1 MSDKTIMKP
10 RPGARKADP
19 VGTNANR
26 DDLSHQSD
34 KTQMAI
40 PKAPTSFQSG
50 QLYLSVS
57 DNVLID
63 EAGLLF
69 SLVAPIRS
77 TQQHQDVL
85 GLKKHCIYLIQQY
98 ELQLRAKQISSEL
111 IERARYCVC
120 SFLDELVL
128 NTAWGE
134 NSDWGTES
142 LLSTFHNETFGGE
155 YFFTLLESAIASPK
169 ENLMQLE
176 LQYLCLSLGFIG
188 KMRVETNGYEKLE
201 LIKDRAYKAIRS
213 QKGEPPRDLSPHW
226 HSDAKNVNHL
236 ENRIP
241 LWVMCSFVGVLLL
254 SVYMYSSYKLNSQSD
269 AVNRQMNSLI
279 VDNTPQALQVS
290 ASTVHEGARLQQ
302 LLQTEIGMQLLE
314 VIELP
319 DRVRIRVGLHHL
331 FTTGGTDINEG
342 FLPVIVKIARA
353 LEGTKGRIL
362 VNGYTDDQPIFTSR
376 YPSNWHLS
384 LARANAMADSLA
396 AGADLHGRLQP
407 EGRGEAE
414 PVAPNDTPENRALNR
429 RVEIDLLK

>member
-1 MSDKTIMKP
+1 
-10 RPGARKADP
+10 
-19 VGTNANR
+19 
-26 DDLSHQSD
+26 
-34 KTQMAI
+34 
-40 PKAPTSFQSG
+40 
-50 QLYLSVS
+50 
-57 DNVLID
+57 
-63 EAGLLF
+63 
-69 SLVAPIRS
+69 
-77 TQQHQDVL
+77 
-85 GLKKHCIYLIQQY
+85 
-98 ELQLRAKQISSEL
+98 
-111 IERARYCVC
+111 
-120 SFLDELVL
+120 
-128 NTAWGE
+128 
-134 NSDWGTES
+134 
-142 LLSTFHNETFGGE
+142 
-155 YFFTLLESAIASPK
+155 
-169 ENLMQLE
+169 MQLE

-236 ENRIP
+236 ENRVP

-254 SVYMYSSYKLNSQSD
+254 SVYMYLSYKLNSQSD

-342 FLPVIVKIARA
+342 FQPVIVKIARA